1 MSQAL
6 LLSTPVPTVSVHAG
20 RPATTSLDVAKFFG
34 KRHGNVVRDVY
45 QLIDNT
51 PETFSRLSFELAS
64 YLDEQAKNRPMFIIY
79 RDGFTLLAMG
89 YTGPEAMRFKLAYI
103 EAFNRMEAELAKRN
117 RPALPAAPR
126 FDEAAM
132 LELAAEIREAQQ
144 QYYRTY
150 GRLCSRLITMSI
162 PVFTALESRVYK
174 QAPDRPFSGT
184 RVGAQWERYFTE
196 RMTAALHSLDDRLPD
211 EKNPA
216 MLLLEYARMAVTEEN
231 VALLAQQAL
240 AARRQVAASTLAD
253 EYPSDFA
260 RIIGLHTYSQSPR
273 RDYDIERT
281 GKWVERG
288 GFRFEEFILMPR
300 KEEPHGRNE

>member
-6 LLSTPVPTVSVHAG
+6 LLSDPVPSLSLHDG
-20 RPATTSLDVAKFFG
+20 RPATTSLEVAKFFG
-34 KRHGNVVRDVY
+34 KQHQHVIRDISG
-45 QLIDNT
+45 LTDNC
-51 PETFSRLSFELAS
+51 PESFSASNFGLAS
-64 YLDEQAKNRPMFIIY
+64 YLDEQAKNRPMYIIH
-79 RDGFTLLAMG
+79 RDGFMLLVMG
-89 YTGPEAMRFKLAYI
+89 YTGKKALALKLAYI

-144 QYYRTY
+144 QHYRTY

-162 PVFTALESRVYK
+162 PVFTALERRVYK

-196 RMTAALHSLDDRLPD
+196 RMTDALHSLDDRLPD

-216 MLLLEYARMAVTEEN
+216 MLLLEYARAMS
-231 VALLAQQAL
+231 
-240 AARRQVAASTLAD
+240 AR
-253 EYPSDFA
+253 
-260 RIIGLHTYSQSPR
+260 
-273 RDYDIERT
+273 
-281 GKWVERG
+281 
-288 GFRFEEFILMPR
+288 
-300 KEEPHGRNE
+300 

>member
-6 LLSTPVPTVSVHAG
+6 LLSDPVPSVSLHDG
-20 RPATTSLDVAKFFG
+20 RPATTSREVAHYFR
-34 KRHGNVVRDVY
+34 KRHDNVVRD
-45 QLIDNT
+45 IRSIMDNC
-51 PETFSRLSFELAS
+51 PEEFTALNFEVS
-64 YLDEQAKNRPMFIIY
+64 NYLDQTGRSLPMYIIF

-89 YTGPEAMRFKLAYI
+89 YTGPEAIRFKLAYI

-144 QYYRTY
+144 HYYRTF

-174 QAPDRPFSGT
+174 QAPDRPFSGV
-184 RVGAQWERYFTE
+184 RIGAQWERYFTE

-216 MLLLEYARMAVTEEN
+216 MLLLEYARAMS
-231 VALLAQQAL
+231 
-240 AARRQVAASTLAD
+240 AR
-253 EYPSDFA
+253 
-260 RIIGLHTYSQSPR
+260 
-273 RDYDIERT
+273 
-281 GKWVERG
+281 
-288 GFRFEEFILMPR
+288 
-300 KEEPHGRNE
+300 

>member
-1 MSQAL
+1 M
-6 LLSTPVPTVSVHAG
+6 H
-20 RPATTSLDVAKFFG
+20 
-34 KRHGNVVRDVY
+34 
-45 QLIDNT
+45 
-51 PETFSRLSFELAS
+51 
-64 YLDEQAKNRPMFIIY
+64 IIF

-103 EAFNRMEAELAKRN
+103 EAFNHMEAEIAKRN
-117 RPALPAAPR
+117 RPARPAAPR

-144 QYYRTY
+144 QHYRTY

-162 PVFTALESRVYK
+162 PIFTALESRVYK

-216 MLLLEYARMAVTEEN
+216 MLLLEYARAMS
-231 VALLAQQAL
+231 
-240 AARRQVAASTLAD
+240 AR
-253 EYPSDFA
+253 
-260 RIIGLHTYSQSPR
+260 
-273 RDYDIERT
+273 
-281 GKWVERG
+281 
-288 GFRFEEFILMPR
+288 
-300 KEEPHGRNE
+300 

>member
-6 LLSTPVPTVSVHAG
+6 LLSDPVPSVSLHDG
-20 RPATTSLDVAKFFG
+20 RPATTSREVAHYFR
-34 KRHGNVVRDVY
+34 KRHDNVVRD
-45 QLIDNT
+45 IRSIMDNC
-51 PETFSRLSFELAS
+51 PEEFTALNFEVS
-64 YLDEQAKNRPMFIIY
+64 NYLDQTGRSLPMYIIF

-144 QYYRTY
+144 QYYRTF
-150 GRLCSRLITMSI
+150 GRVCSRLISMSI

-174 QAPDRPFSGT
+174 QAPDRPFSGA
-184 RVGAQWERYFTE
+184 RIGAQWERYFTE

-216 MLLLEYARMAVTEEN
+216 MLLLEYARAMS
-231 VALLAQQAL
+231 
-240 AARRQVAASTLAD
+240 AR
-253 EYPSDFA
+253 
-260 RIIGLHTYSQSPR
+260 
-273 RDYDIERT
+273 
-281 GKWVERG
+281 
-288 GFRFEEFILMPR
+288 
-300 KEEPHGRNE
+300 

>member
-6 LLSTPVPTVSVHAG
+6 LLSDPVPSVSLHDG
-20 RPATTSLDVAKFFG
+20 RPATTSREVAHYFR
-34 KRHGNVVRDVY
+34 KRHDNVVRD
-45 QLIDNT
+45 IRSIMDNC
-51 PETFSRLSFELAS
+51 PEEFTALNFEVS
-64 YLDEQAKNRPMFIIY
+64 NYLDQTGRSLPMYIIF

-103 EAFNRMEAELAKRN
+103 EAFNRMEAELAKRT

-144 QYYRTY
+144 QYYRTF
-150 GRLCSRLITMSI
+150 GRLCSRLISMSI

-174 QAPDRPFSGT
+174 QAPDRPFSGA
-184 RVGAQWERYFTE
+184 RIGAQWERYFTE

-216 MLLLEYARMAVTEEN
+216 MLLLEYARAMS
-231 VALLAQQAL
+231 
-240 AARRQVAASTLAD
+240 AR
-253 EYPSDFA
+253 
-260 RIIGLHTYSQSPR
+260 
-273 RDYDIERT
+273 
-281 GKWVERG
+281 
-288 GFRFEEFILMPR
+288 
-300 KEEPHGRNE
+300 

>member
-1 MSQAL
+1 LRDLRNIIANCPEEF
-6 LLSTPVPTVSVHAG
+6 TAHNFVVS
-20 RPATTSLDVAKFFG
+20 
-34 KRHGNVVRDVY
+34 NY
-45 QLIDNT
+45 MDNT
-51 PETFSRLSFELAS
+51 GRSLAM
-64 YLDEQAKNRPMFIIY
+64 YIIF

-150 GRLCSRLITMSI
+150 GCLCSRLITMSI

-216 MLLLEYARMAVTEEN
+216 MLLLEYARAMS
-231 VALLAQQAL
+231 
-240 AARRQVAASTLAD
+240 AR
-253 EYPSDFA
+253 
-260 RIIGLHTYSQSPR
+260 
-273 RDYDIERT
+273 
-281 GKWVERG
+281 
-288 GFRFEEFILMPR
+288 
-300 KEEPHGRNE
+300 

>member
-6 LLSTPVPTVSVHAG
+6 LLSDPVPSVSLHDG
-20 RPATTSLDVAKFFG
+20 RPATTSREVAHYFR
-34 KRHGNVVRDVY
+34 KRHDNVVRD
-45 QLIDNT
+45 IRSIMDNC
-51 PETFSRLSFELAS
+51 PEEFTALNFEVS
-64 YLDEQAKNRPMFIIY
+64 NYLDQTGRSLPMYIIF

-144 QYYRTY
+144 QYYRTF
-150 GRLCSRLITMSI
+150 GRLCSRLISMSI

-174 QAPDRPFSGT
+174 QAPDRPFHGT
-184 RVGAQWERYFTE
+184 RVGAQWDRYFTE
-196 RMTAALHSLDDRLPD
+196 RMIAALHSLDDRLPD

-216 MLLLEYARMAVTEEN
+216 MLLLEYARAMS
-231 VALLAQQAL
+231 
-240 AARRQVAASTLAD
+240 AR
-253 EYPSDFA
+253 
-260 RIIGLHTYSQSPR
+260 
-273 RDYDIERT
+273 
-281 GKWVERG
+281 
-288 GFRFEEFILMPR
+288 
-300 KEEPHGRNE
+300 

>member
-1 MSQAL
+1 MRQAL
-6 LLSTPVPTVSVHAG
+6 LLSDPVPSVSLHDG
-20 RPATTSLDVAKFFG
+20 RPATTSREVAHYFR
-34 KRHGNVVRDVY
+34 KRHDNVVRD
-45 QLIDNT
+45 IRSIMDNC
-51 PETFSRLSFELAS
+51 PEEFTALNFEVS
-64 YLDEQAKNRPMFIIY
+64 NYLDQTGRSLPMYIIF

-144 QYYRTY
+144 QYYRTF
-150 GRLCSRLITMSI
+150 GRLCSRLISMSI

-174 QAPDRPFSGT
+174 QAPDRPFSGA
-184 RVGAQWERYFTE
+184 RIGAQWERYFTE

-216 MLLLEYARMAVTEEN
+216 MLLLEYARAMS
-231 VALLAQQAL
+231 
-240 AARRQVAASTLAD
+240 AR
-253 EYPSDFA
+253 
-260 RIIGLHTYSQSPR
+260 
-273 RDYDIERT
+273 
-281 GKWVERG
+281 
-288 GFRFEEFILMPR
+288 
-300 KEEPHGRNE
+300 

>member
-51 PETFSRLSFELAS
+51 PETFSRLNFELAS

-89 YTGPEAMRFKLAYI
+89 YTGPEAIRFKLAYI
-103 EAFNRMEAELAKRN
+103 EAFNRMEAELARRS

-144 QYYRTY
+144 HCYRTY

-162 PVFTALESRVYK
+162 PVFTALERRVYK
-174 QAPDRPFSGT
+174 QAPDRPFHGT

-216 MLLLEYARMAVTEEN
+216 MLLLEYARAMS
-231 VALLAQQAL
+231 
-240 AARRQVAASTLAD
+240 AR
-253 EYPSDFA
+253 
-260 RIIGLHTYSQSPR
+260 
-273 RDYDIERT
+273 
-281 GKWVERG
+281 
-288 GFRFEEFILMPR
+288 
-300 KEEPHGRNE
+300 

>member
-1 MSQAL
+1 M
-6 LLSTPVPTVSVHAG
+6 
-20 RPATTSLDVAKFFG
+20 
-34 KRHGNVVRDVY
+34 
-45 QLIDNT
+45 DNT
-51 PETFSRLSFELAS
+51 GRSLAM
-64 YLDEQAKNRPMFIIY
+64 YIIF

-103 EAFNRMEAELAKRN
+103 EAFNCMEAELARRN

-150 GRLCSRLITMSI
+150 GCLCSRLITMSI

-196 RMTAALHSLDDRLPD
+196 HMTAALHSLDDRLPD

-216 MLLLEYARMAVTEEN
+216 MLLLEYARAMS
-231 VALLAQQAL
+231 
-240 AARRQVAASTLAD
+240 AR
-253 EYPSDFA
+253 
-260 RIIGLHTYSQSPR
+260 
-273 RDYDIERT
+273 
-281 GKWVERG
+281 
-288 GFRFEEFILMPR
+288 
-300 KEEPHGRNE
+300 

>member
-6 LLSTPVPTVSVHAG
+6 LLSDPVPSVSLHDG
-20 RPATTSLDVAKFFG
+20 RPATTSREVAHYFR
-34 KRHGNVVRDVY
+34 KRHDNVVRD
-45 QLIDNT
+45 IRSIMDNC
-51 PETFSRLSFELAS
+51 PEEFTALNFEVS
-64 YLDEQAKNRPMFIIY
+64 NYLDQTGRSLPMYIIF

-132 LELAAEIREAQQ
+132 LALAAEIREAQQ
-144 QYYRTY
+144 QYYRTF
-150 GRLCSRLITMSI
+150 GRLCSRLISMSI

-174 QAPDRPFSGT
+174 QAPDRPFSGA
-184 RVGAQWERYFTE
+184 RIGAQWERYFTE

-216 MLLLEYARMAVTEEN
+216 MLLLEYARAMS
-231 VALLAQQAL
+231 
-240 AARRQVAASTLAD
+240 AR
-253 EYPSDFA
+253 
-260 RIIGLHTYSQSPR
+260 
-273 RDYDIERT
+273 
-281 GKWVERG
+281 
-288 GFRFEEFILMPR
+288 
-300 KEEPHGRNE
+300 

>member
-1 MSQAL
+1 MRSIKDLIEQ
-6 LLSTPVPTVSVHAG
+6 LSDNFNQSN
-20 RPATTSLDVAKFFG
+20 FG
-34 KRHGNVVRDVY
+34 
-45 QLIDNT
+45 
-51 PETFSRLSFELAS
+51 LAS
-64 YLDEQAKNRPMFIIY
+64 YLDEQAKSRPMYIIKK
-79 RDGFTLLAMG
+79 DGFMLLVMG
-89 YTGPEAMRFKLAYI
+89 YTGKKALALKLAYI

-174 QAPDRPFSGT
+174 QAPDRPFSGA
-184 RVGAQWERYFTE
+184 RIGAQWERYFTE

-216 MLLLEYARMAVTEEN
+216 MLLLEYARAMS
-231 VALLAQQAL
+231 
-240 AARRQVAASTLAD
+240 AR
-253 EYPSDFA
+253 
-260 RIIGLHTYSQSPR
+260 
-273 RDYDIERT
+273 
-281 GKWVERG
+281 
-288 GFRFEEFILMPR
+288 
-300 KEEPHGRNE
+300 

>member
-6 LLSTPVPTVSVHAG
+6 LLSDPVPSVSLHDG
-20 RPATTSLDVAKFFG
+20 RPATTSREVAHYFR
-34 KRHGNVVRDVY
+34 KRHDNVVRD
-45 QLIDNT
+45 IRSIMDNC
-51 PETFSRLSFELAS
+51 PEEFTALNFEVS
-64 YLDEQAKNRPMFIIY
+64 NYLDQTGRSLPMYIIF

-89 YTGPEAMRFKLAYI
+89 YTGPEAIRFKLAYI
-103 EAFNRMEAELAKRN
+103 EAFNRMEAELARRN

-144 QYYRTY
+144 HYYRTF
-150 GRLCSRLITMSI
+150 GRLCSRLISMSI

-216 MLLLEYARMAVTEEN
+216 MLLLEYARAMS
-231 VALLAQQAL
+231 
-240 AARRQVAASTLAD
+240 AR
-253 EYPSDFA
+253 
-260 RIIGLHTYSQSPR
+260 
-273 RDYDIERT
+273 
-281 GKWVERG
+281 
-288 GFRFEEFILMPR
+288 
-300 KEEPHGRNE
+300 

>member
-103 EAFNRMEAELAKRN
+103 EAFNRIEA
-117 RPALPAAPR
+117 
-126 FDEAAM
+126 
-132 LELAAEIREAQQ
+132 ELAAEIREAQQ

-162 PVFTALESRVYK
+162 PVFTALESRVTSK
-174 QAPDRPFSGT
+174 LPTIPSTAPASARSGNDT
-184 RVGAQWERYFTE
+184 
-196 RMTAALHSLDDRLPD
+196 
-211 EKNPA
+211 
-216 MLLLEYARMAVTEEN
+216 
-231 VALLAQQAL
+231 
-240 AARRQVAASTLAD
+240 
-253 EYPSDFA
+253 
-260 RIIGLHTYSQSPR
+260 SPR
-273 RDYDIERT
+273 A
-281 GKWVERG
+281 
-288 GFRFEEFILMPR
+288 
-300 KEEPHGRNE
+300 